1 MLSNAD
7 SRWKLETQNCSRVIF
22 VTPPLCQTKFL
33 RFDPTLS
40 SNNSGPKNYSNK
52 NHHIFGIGRTSNFCN
67 REKSVCVCIVLVHR
81 GPFPQEIN
89 GKSVKLAVWAVSKVI
104 FSVETSLVFGI
115 IKVPASFLHEDCI
128 SLCLVFVSVLSLL
141 VHDSGTRVF
150 GLITFPAL
158 LYYGD
163 VRVREAVVN
172 EIVPKHSETYFQK
185 AFALS

>member
-1 MLSNAD
+1 MKQLKRLTSLISHIGAI
-7 SRWKLETQNCSRVIF
+7 SFFRF
-22 VTPPLCQTKFL
+22 FL
-33 RFDPTLS
+33 RYFFRFA
-40 SNNSGPKNYSNK
+40 KNIANIY
-52 NHHIFGIGRTSNFCN
+52 SNFCN